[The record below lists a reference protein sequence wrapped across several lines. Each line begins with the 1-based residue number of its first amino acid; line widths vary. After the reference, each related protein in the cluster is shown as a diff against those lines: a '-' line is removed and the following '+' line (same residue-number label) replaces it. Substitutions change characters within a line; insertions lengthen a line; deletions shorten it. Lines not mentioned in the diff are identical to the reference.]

1 MGFIDGLVAL
11 FNDIIEFL
19 QTSPLVANLMN
30 VITYTVGLFFGV
42 SKITSLSKENLQAK
56 QVTVA
61 QSKEIVS
68 LTKEL
73 NLVKKEMLTGNV
85 DLAKGL
91 TAVQTEVATM
101 NKVLNVAFTN
111 SNLKADAKEKITDLT
126 GEVTK
131 IGDKVKNVV
140 ENFDVKETL
149 ASAKENLEKNKETAT
164 NVVETVKDVIST
176 GASYLD
182 AIKQK
187 LTGK

>member
-1 MGFIDGLVAL
+1 MGFIDGLVGL
-11 FNDIIEFL
+11 FTDIIEFL

-30 VITYTVGLFFGV
+30 VVTYTVGLFFGV
-42 SKITSLSKENLQAK
+42 SKISSLSKENKLSK
-56 QVTVA
+56 VVTVE

-68 LTKEL
+68 LTNEL
-73 NLVKKEMLTGNV
+73 NLVKKEMLTGNIE
-85 DLAKGL
+85 LAKGL

-111 SNLKADAKEKITDLT
+111 SNLKADAKDKINDLT

-131 IGDKVKNVV
+131 IGDKVKGVV
-140 ENFDVKETL
+140 ENFDVKETV
-149 ASAKENLEKNKETAT
+149 ANAKENLEKNKETAT
-164 NVVETVKDVIST
+164 NVIETVKDVIST